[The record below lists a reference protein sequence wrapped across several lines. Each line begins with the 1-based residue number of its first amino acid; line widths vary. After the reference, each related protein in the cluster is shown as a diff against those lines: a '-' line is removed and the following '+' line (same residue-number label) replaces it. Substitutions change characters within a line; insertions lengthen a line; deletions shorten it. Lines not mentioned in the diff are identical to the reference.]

1 MPEGTPPQPSPAFAG
16 EGAKS
21 SRLKPLLQARLAATL
36 GKHAEPQTCPRA
48 ALRQCGKRVVAG
60 FVEVVRER
68 PGTLRFADPAPIK
81 QPLHARAGAQRAQRQ
96 PQRMAAARRARSE
109 EHTSELQS
117 LMRISY

>member
-81 QPLHARAGAQRAQRQ
+81 QPLHTRAGAQPAQTP
-96 PQRMAAARRARSE
+96 PQRMAAARPAPRGRPPVQAPAPNRPP
-109 EHTSELQS
+109 
-117 LMRISY
+117 

>member
-1 MPEGTPPQPSPAFAG
+1 MPWPLPLRRQGEAGRGYPRFAAMPEGTPPQPSPAFAG

-68 PGTLRFADPAPIK
+68 
-81 QPLHARAGAQRAQRQ
+81 
-96 PQRMAAARRARSE
+96 RSE
-109 EHTSELQS
+109 EQTSELQS
-117 LMRISY
+117 LMRIAYAG